1 MMMKTRMKLS
11 DFYSITEIAQ
21 GDNTIFKSLKDDTH
35 YPLVH
40 DFITDDNYSTLN
52 LDYYL
57 SHSNDKYLSPLT
69 NKLYEKYEGNKLVIN
84 NLLVRI
90 IYERFGEKWK
100 KIYDALTTQY
110 SPLENYNMEE
120 ERSNDKEYSDTGTT
134 KTDVN
139 VSRETSATSSYRGF
153 NSSDYAPISKTDGEE
168 DTTTSGSEENNIAQ
182 KDGTSSEDET
192 TSRHGNIGV
201 TTSQQMLESEFK
213 VRQYDFYKQV
223 YNDIDSILCLSVY

>member
-1 MMMKTRMKLS
+1 MMKTRMKLS

-21 GDNTIFKSLKDDTH
+21 GDNTIFKSLKDDTD
-35 YPLVH
+35 YPNVH
-40 DFITDDNYSTLN
+40 EFVTDNNYSTLN

-57 SHSNDKYLSPLT
+57 SHSNDKYLSPLV
-69 NKLYEKYEGNKLVIN
+69 NKLYEKYNGNKLIIN
-84 NLLVRI
+84 NLIVKI
-90 IYERFGEKWK
+90 IYERFSTKWK
-100 KIYDALTTQY
+100 KIYDALMTQY

-120 ERSNDKEYSDTGTT
+120 ERSNDKEYSDTGTQ
-134 KTDVN
+134 KTEISVD
-139 VSRETSATSSYRGF
+139 RETSATSSYRGF
-153 NSSDYAPISKTDGEE
+153 NSTEFAPISKTDGEE
-168 DTTTSGSEENNIAQ
+168 NTTTTGSDENNVSQ

-213 VRQYDFYKQV
+213 VRQYDFYKQM

>member
-1 MMMKTRMKLS
+1 MKMS
-11 DFYSITEIAQ
+11 DLYSINDVLTS
-21 GDNTIFKSLKDDTH
+21 NDTLFNLLRSESN
-35 YPLVH
+35 YPDVH
-40 DFITDDNYSTLN
+40 DFINDDNYTILN
-52 LDYYL
+52 EDYYIF
-57 SHSNDKYLSPLT
+57 HSNDKYLSPLVT
-69 NKLYEKYEGNKLVIN
+69 KLMAEFDDIAQVNQELVK
-84 NLLVRI
+84 I
-90 IYERFGEKWK
+90 IYNRFSTKWK
-100 KIYDALTTQY
+100 KIYDALTTLY

-182 KDGTSSEDET
+182 KDGSSSEDET

-213 VRQYDFYKQV
+213 VRQFDFYKQM
-223 YNDIDSILCLSVY
+223 YKDIDSILCLSIY

>member
-1 MMMKTRMKLS
+1 MMKTRLKIS
-11 DFYSITEIAQ
+11 DLYTTLEILQAQ
-21 GDNTIFKSLKDDTH
+21 DTIFKVLIDDVNF
-35 YPLVH
+35 PLVH
-40 DFITDDNYSTLN
+40 DFINNDNYAKLSQ
-52 LDYYL
+52 DYYL
-57 SHSNDKYLSPLT
+57 GFSNDKYISPLF
-69 NKLYEKYEGNKLVIN
+69 EKIYNQVNNHVTAAN
-84 NLLVRI
+84 NLIARI
-90 IYERFGEKWK
+90 IYTRFGEKWK
-100 KIYDALTTQY
+100 RIYDALMTQY

-168 DTTTSGSEENNIAQ
+168 DTTTSGSEENNVAQ
-182 KDGTSSEDET
+182 KDGSSSEDET

-213 VRQYDFYKQV
+213 VRQYDFYKQM